1 MTITTDRAARQTSEQ
16 TSEQAADRA
25 LKDRHR
31 AMWELGNYPAVASDI
46 IAELGV
52 EVVEATGIVTGH
64 RVLDVAAG
72 SGNAAIPAARRG
84 ARVVASDLAPALLDK
99 GRRDAEAE
107 GLELTWQVADAEAL
121 PSGDGEHD
129 VVVSVVGAMFAPH
142 HQATADEIVR
152 VTRPGGTIGLVS
164 WTPEG
169 FIGQMFATMRPY
181 VPAPPPGVQP
191 PPLWGH
197 LDHVTGLF
205 GDRVT
210 DVRASQRRLRV
221 TAFASGEQFRDF
233 FKAVYGPTIVAFRGL
248 ADDPERSAALDEEL
262 DRLGDAFLV
271 DGVMEWEYLLFTATR
286 R

>member
-1 MTITTDRAARQTSEQ
+1 MTVTTDRSAD
-16 TSEQAADRA
+16 QAADRA

-31 AMWELGNYPAVASDI
+31 AMWELGNYPAVASDV

-52 EVVEATGIVTGH
+52 EICEATGIGPGDL
-64 RVLDVAAG
+64 VLDVAAG

-84 ARVVASDLAPALLDK
+84 ARVIATDLAPALLDR

-107 GLELTWQVADAEAL
+107 DLELTWRVADAEAL
-121 PSGDGEHD
+121 PCADGEHD

-142 HQATADEIVR
+142 HQATADELVR
-152 VTRPGGTIGLVS
+152 VTRPGGTIGLIS
-164 WTPEG
+164 WTPDG

-181 VPAPPPGVQP
+181 VPAPPPGVLP
-191 PPLWGH
+191 PPLWGR

-210 DVRASQRRLRV
+210 DVRASQRTLRV
-221 TAFASGEQFRDF
+221 TAFASGQEFRDF
-233 FKAVYGPTIVAFRGL
+233 FKSVYGPTIVAFRGL
-248 ADDPERSAALDEEL
+248 ADDPERSAALDDEL
-262 DRLGDAFLV
+262 ARLGDAFLS